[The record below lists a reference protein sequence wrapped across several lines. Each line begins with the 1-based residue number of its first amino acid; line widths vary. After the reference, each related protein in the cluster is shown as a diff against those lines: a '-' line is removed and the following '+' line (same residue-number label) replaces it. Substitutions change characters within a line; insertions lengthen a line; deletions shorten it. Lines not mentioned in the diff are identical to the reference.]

1 MSGVEIGIA
10 VIGAVAALV
19 TAYKDAGG
27 IVAKIKERR
36 NARGALPPSVALEES
51 LDEGHQEIER
61 ITAKGIK
68 RFGADFEQG
77 DDIAHRALQSLTIEV
92 QASLLRHL
100 TLAVK
105 DDSVTDFEACID
117 SAIEAR
123 LKAVTIFNELYLR
136 QQRRFSGQREPEDRV
151 SRASTADTRESRDSR
166 LSQKGQ
172 EESSLT
178 RQSTPIPVSQAT
190 LPAPPMARKSSWNV
204 FKNLHR
210 ATSHE
215 QTQEHSSS
223 PPTKRTSSV
232 HMEPPAGP
240 LRATTTSSMS
250 VGSWEDSPRPP
261 MLTPPLS
268 PLPGYGIS
276 TPIEDRSRNDKRSVG
291 TALLEALSKVFN
303 TTATSSSSP
312 RRIILGG
319 HDRGARIAH
328 RLAVD
333 FSHPPSDS
341 SSSLFQTL
349 NLTVIGTVLMDII
362 PTLSQW
368 QAFSD
373 PKTVTGYFHWPL
385 LANADLATAMITA
398 YWGGHWCREALKRI
412 AGSNPQSWD
421 RIASNNALD
430 IYGVLFAKRDTIYYS
445 SLDYEAGATTDVTQ
459 QEEDQQAG
467 RKIEVPLLVLY
478 SKAKLG
484 ATVDVEAVWRDWIQP
499 PPEGSGSESNHFYEA
514 YGVGDGYGHYLPEEA
529 YDIVGEKIAE
539 FLKKVA

>member
-1 MSGVEIGIA
+1 M
-10 VIGAVAALV
+10 AAAQTQALYQSRLLV
-19 TAYKDAGG
+19 HHMTETSLGSQIHSYVNDGG
-27 IVAKIKERR
+27 PDKPI
-36 NARGALPPSVALEES
+36 
-51 LDEGHQEIER
+51 
-61 ITAKGIK
+61 
-68 RFGADFEQG
+68 
-77 DDIAHRALQSLTIEV
+77 
-92 QASLLRHL
+92 L
-100 TLAVK
+100 TL
-105 DDSVTDFEACID
+105 IHGYPQ
-117 SAIEAR
+117 SAYINHAPF
-123 LKAVTIFNELYLR
+123 LTHQDLR
-136 QQRRFSGQREPEDRV
+136 GYMILTEDKQVASPLCHKVSLFVPE
-151 SRASTADTRESRDSR
+151 
-166 LSQKGQ
+166 
-172 EESSLT
+172 
-178 RQSTPIPVSQAT
+178 
-190 LPAPPMARKSSWNV
+190 
-204 FKNLHR
+204 
-210 ATSHE
+210 
-215 QTQEHSSS
+215 
-223 PPTKRTSSV
+223 
-232 HMEPPAGP
+232 
-240 LRATTTSSMS
+240 
-250 VGSWEDSPRPP
+250 
-261 MLTPPLS
+261 
-268 PLPGYGIS
+268 LPGYGIS

-459 QEEDQQAG
+459 QEEDQRAG

-529 YDIVGEKIAE
+529 YDIVGQKIAE

>member
-1 MSGVEIGIA
+1 M
-10 VIGAVAALV
+10 AAAQTQALYQSRLLSHQV
-19 TAYKDAGG
+19 TETSLGSQIHSYVSDGGPDTPILTLIHGYPQSAY
-27 IVAKIKERR
+27 IFRHV
-36 NARGALPPSVALEES
+36 
-51 LDEGHQEIER
+51 
-61 ITAKGIK
+61 
-68 RFGADFEQG
+68 
-77 DDIAHRALQSLTIEV
+77 
-92 QASLLRHL
+92 ASLLCHKVSL
-100 TLAVK
+100 FV
-105 DDSVTDFEACID
+105 
-117 SAIEAR
+117 
-123 LKAVTIFNELYLR
+123 
-136 QQRRFSGQREPEDRV
+136 PE
-151 SRASTADTRESRDSR
+151 
-166 LSQKGQ
+166 
-172 EESSLT
+172 
-178 RQSTPIPVSQAT
+178 
-190 LPAPPMARKSSWNV
+190 
-204 FKNLHR
+204 
-210 ATSHE
+210 
-215 QTQEHSSS
+215 
-223 PPTKRTSSV
+223 
-232 HMEPPAGP
+232 
-240 LRATTTSSMS
+240 
-250 VGSWEDSPRPP
+250 
-261 MLTPPLS
+261 
-268 PLPGYGIS
+268 LPGYGIS

-333 FSHPPSDS
+333 FSHPPSNSS

-349 NLTVIGTVLMDII
+349 NLAVIGTVLIDII

-398 YWGGHWCREALKRI
+398 YWGGNWCREAHKRI

-445 SLDYEAGATTDVTQ
+445 CLDYEAGATTDTTQ

-467 RKIEVPLLVLY
+467 RKIQVPLLVLY

-484 ATVDVEAVWRDWIQP
+484 ATVDVEAVWRNWIQP
-499 PPEGSGSESNHFYEA
+499 PPEGSGSGSDHFYEA